1 MWLQYSKP
9 YLMRSSEI
17 SWMWLFFVFVL
28 PWQYYDCFQGSI
40 SPYFCFKKVFRR
52 KPSPPLIVCCKGQRF
67 RLWGGGN
74 LLTVPYCKK
83 KVNYTRAHS
92 AHSTHSDL
100 LAVQLAF
107 EESSKFVISSVTYN
121 ISIPGNLD
129 CNVLWQIQ
137 WLTVLVP
144 VFL

>member
-1 MWLQYSKP
+1 M
-9 YLMRSSEI
+9 I
-17 SWMWLFFVFVL
+17 VFKDLYHLTSV
-28 PWQYYDCFQGSI
+28 S
-40 SPYFCFKKVFRR
+40 RR
-52 KPSPPLIVCCKGQRF
+52 FSGENLHPKPSPPLIVCCKGQRF

-83 KVNYTRAHS
+83 KANYTRAHS

-107 EESSKFVISSVTYN
+107 EESSKFVISSVTSN

-129 CNVLWQIQ
+129 CNILWQIQ
-137 WLTVLVP
+137 
-144 VFL
+144 